1 MAAVHRAHPAQPA
14 LDLFPVPS
22 PAPELPGQMD
32 YRTQVATLVGDV
44 LRGAVGD
51 RFDVAAKMSRLT
63 GKDVSKN
70 MLDAY
75 ASDAREDHN
84 LPLYLAPALEV
95 VCESHALT
103 AWLAD
108 VRGGRLLIGR
118 DALNAELGKLER
130 ARDEAGKR
138 IRQLKTLMGE
148 ME

>member
-1 MAAVHRAHPAQPA
+1 MARVNQPDQPM

-32 YRTQVATLVGDV
+32 YRTQVASLVSEV
-44 LRGAVGD
+44 LKAAVMD
-51 RFDVAAKMSRLT
+51 RFDIAARMSRLT
-63 GKDVSKN
+63 GKDVSKH

-95 VCESHALT
+95 VCESHLIT
-103 AWLAD
+103 AWLSD
-108 VRGGRLLIGR
+108 TRGGRLLIGR
-118 DALNAELGKLER
+118 EALNAELGKLER

>member
-1 MAAVHRAHPAQPA
+1 MTRVSNSKSDQPM

-32 YRTQVATLVGDV
+32 YRAQVAHLVSEILKSSV
-44 LRGAVGD
+44 SD
-51 RFDVAAKMSRLT
+51 RFDIAARMSRLT

-84 LPLYLAPALEV
+84 LPLYLAPALET
-95 VCESHALT
+95 VCESHLLT
-103 AWLAD
+103 AWITD

-118 DALNAELGKLER
+118 EALNAELGKLER

>member
-1 MAAVHRAHPAQPA
+1 MCPVNRVPPNQQA

-22 PAPELPGQMD
+22 PASDLPGQMD
-32 YRTQVATLVGDV
+32 YRTQVAHLVSEV
-44 LRGAVGD
+44 LRGATCD
-51 RFDVAAKMSRLT
+51 RFDVAARMSRLT

-84 LPLYLAPALEV
+84 LPFYLVPALEV

-103 AWLAD
+103 AWMSD
-108 VRGGRLLIGR
+108 VRGGKLLIGR
-118 DALNAELGKLER
+118 EALTAELGRLER
-130 ARDEAGKR
+130 DRDNAGKR